1 MLNIT
6 NHQGN
11 TDQNYNEIH
20 THTCQDGPPT
30 LLVGMYLS
38 TSSRENSMEGSQ
50 KLNIELPYDSAI
62 PLLGTSKKTQNTN
75 SKRYMNPSVHSSIT
89 YNCREMEAT

>member
-38 TSSRENSMEGSQ
+38 TSSRENSMECRVLK
-50 KLNIELPYDSAI
+50 KLKIELP
-62 PLLGTSKKTQNTN
+62 
-75 SKRYMNPSVHSSIT
+75 
-89 YNCREMEAT
+89 